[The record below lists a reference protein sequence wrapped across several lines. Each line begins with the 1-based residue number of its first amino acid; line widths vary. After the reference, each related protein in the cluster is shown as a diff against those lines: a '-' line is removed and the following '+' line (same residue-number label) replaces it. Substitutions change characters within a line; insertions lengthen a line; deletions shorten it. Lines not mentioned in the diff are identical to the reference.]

1 MDELRVQRIGGNMAV
16 WDTFI
21 DTDFKGMT
29 EDEEHVAVIRDLTP
43 GPGKYRSTYARIKV
57 SKDPHKYAETL
68 WVRLGRGQLIE
79 SPCSM
84 EILEFVNVIPPGL

>member
-1 MDELRVQRIGGNMAV
+1 MAT

-21 DTDFKGMT
+21 DTDFKDMT
-29 EDEEHVAVIRDLTP
+29 EDKEQVAVIRDLTP
-43 GPGKYRSTYARIKV
+43 GKGKYRSTYAKIKV
-57 SKDPHKYAETL
+57 SKDPAKYPEKL

-84 EILEFVNVIPPGL
+84 EILQFVNVIPEGL